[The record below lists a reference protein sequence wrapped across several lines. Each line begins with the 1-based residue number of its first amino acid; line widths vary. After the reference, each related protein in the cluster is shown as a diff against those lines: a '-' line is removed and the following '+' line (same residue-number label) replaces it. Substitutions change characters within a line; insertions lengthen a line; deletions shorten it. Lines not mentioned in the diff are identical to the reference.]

1 MSKNIGSVKPV
12 EITEEVKASYLDYAM
27 SVIVS
32 RALPDI
38 RDGLKPVHRRI
49 FYAMHGLG
57 LTHKAKYTKSA
68 KIVGETMGKY
78 HPHGDLA
85 LYDALARLAQ
95 DFAMRYPLVDGQG
108 NFGSIDGDSPA
119 AMRYTEARLSAI
131 AQELLADLDK
141 KTVDFR
147 DNFDASLKEP
157 VFLPAKIP
165 NLLLMGSDGIAVGMA
180 TKIPPHNLNE
190 VVDALVFMIEKGA
203 VVEPQLE
210 IKKIDLDEEDLGT
223 TALRM
228 SFTSEVTIE
237 DLIHFIKG
245 PDFPTGATI
254 YNKQDIIQAYS
265 TGRGKVIM
273 QAKAKIE
280 ETKGGKFQIIVSEI
294 PYQVNKASLVSK
306 IARLVKDKKI
316 NGIADLRDESDRHGL
331 QVVIELKK
339 NAKPKAILNN
349 LYKHTPMRTSYP
361 FNMVA
366 LVNGVPQTLNL
377 KQILT
382 EFIKHRQQVVV
393 KRTVFELQEAKRRA
407 HILEGLKIAL
417 DNLDAVITTIKK
429 SATVDTA
436 RTNLMK
442 KFELT
447 EIQANA
453 ILEMQLRRLAAL
465 ERKKIEDEYKEL
477 GKEIEYLTGL
487 LSTPRKILNLIKKE
501 LAELKKNYGDGRRT
515 KVYAQP
521 LDEFSEA
528 DLVPEE
534 KCLVILT
541 KGGYIKRLPVS
552 TYHSQRRGGK
562 GVSGMKTKETD
573 EISRFFITNTHD
585 NILFFTNKG
594 RVFTTKVWDIPEGLR
609 QAKGS
614 AVINLINID
623 QDEIIQSVL
632 VATSEQKKHYLLMAT
647 KKGVVKKTNIKK
659 FANIRSSGLIAI
671 KLDKQDELCWV
682 KQTTGQ
688 DHVLLVTCHGKSIR
702 FKEANVRPMGRDT
715 RGVRGIK
722 LKKDDYVVTMEVFP
736 ARQTKP
742 KDRRRKFFRDVLA
755 VMENGLGKRTKLAQ
769 YPLQKRGGIG
779 VKVANVTSKSGKVV
793 AGQLVSHEIK
803 QIILTSKKAQVI
815 KLPLKNIPRLG
826 RDTQGVILMRFSK
839 PGDKVAAVT
848 CLKK

>member
-1 MSKNIGSVKPV
+1 MSRNIGRVKSV

-27 SVIVS
+27 SVIVA
-32 RALPDI
+32 RALPDV

-57 LTHKAKYTKSA
+57 LTHQARYTKSA
-68 KIVGETMGKY
+68 KIVGDCMGKY

-85 LYDALARLAQ
+85 LYDALVRLTQ
-95 DFAMRYPLVDGQG
+95 DFAMRYPLIDGQG

-141 KTVDFR
+141 ETVDFR

-157 VFLPAKIP
+157 VFLPAKTP
-165 NLLLMGSDGIAVGMA
+165 NLLMMGSDGIAVGMA
-180 TKIPPHNLNE
+180 TKIPPHNLKE
-190 VVDALVFMIEKGA
+190 IVEALILMIEKGS
-203 VVEPQLE
+203 VVEPHSV
-210 IKKIDLDEEDLGT
+210 IKKIDLNEEDLAH
-223 TALRM
+223 TALNV
-228 SFTSEVTIE
+228 SFASEVTIE
-237 DLIHFIKG
+237 DLMVFIKG
-245 PDFPTGATI
+245 PDFPTGAAI

-273 QAKAKIE
+273 QAKAIIE
-280 ETKGGKFQIIVSEI
+280 ETKGGKFQIIISEI
-294 PYQVNKASLVSK
+294 PYQVNKARLVAK
-306 IARLVKDKKI
+306 IAQLVKEKKI
-316 NGIADLRDESDRHGL
+316 NGVADLRDESDRHGL
-331 QVVIELKK
+331 RVVIELKK
-339 NAKPKAILNN
+339 TAKPKAILNN
-349 LYKHTPMRTSYP
+349 LYKHTAMRTSYP

-377 KQILT
+377 KQILI
-382 EFIKHRQQVVV
+382 EFVKHRQQVVI
-393 KRTVFELQEAKRRA
+393 KRSIFEFEAAKRRA

-417 DNLDAVITTIKK
+417 DNLDAVIATIKK

-436 RTNLMK
+436 RINLMK
-442 KFELT
+442 KFKLS

-453 ILEMQLRRLAAL
+453 ILEMRLRRLAAL
-465 ERKKIEDEYKEL
+465 ERKKIEDEYIKIGKQIEHLTTLLKTPKKVLTVIKNEL
-477 GKEIEYLTGL
+477 V
-487 LSTPRKILNLIKKE
+487 
-501 LAELKKNYGDGRRT
+501 ELKKDYGDKRRT
-515 KVYAQP
+515 KVYSQP
-521 LDEFSEA
+521 LGEFREE
-528 DLVPEE
+528 DLVPKE

-541 KGGYIKRLPVS
+541 KSGYIKRSPVG
-552 TYHSQRRGGK
+552 TYRSQRRGGK
-562 GVSGMKTKETD
+562 GVTGMATKQTD
-573 EISRFFITNTHD
+573 EISRFFTTNTHD

-594 RVFTTKVWDIPEGLR
+594 RVFATKVWDIPEGLR
-609 QAKGS
+609 QARGS
-614 AVINLINID
+614 AVINLINIG
-623 QDEIIQSVL
+623 QEETIQSVL
-632 VATSEQKKHYLLMAT
+632 ATASEQKKHYLLMAT

-671 KLDKQDELCWV
+671 KLDKQDELCWI

-688 DHVLLVTCHGKSIR
+688 DHVLLVTRQGKSIR

-736 ARQTKP
+736 TRQARP
-742 KDRRRKFFRDVLA
+742 KDRRRKFFRDILA
-755 VMENGLGKRTKLAQ
+755 VMENGLGKRTKLAR

-779 VKVANVTSKSGKVV
+779 VKVANVTPKSGKVV
-793 AGQLVSHEIK
+793 ASQLVNHEIK
-803 QIILTSKKAQVI
+803 QIILTSKKAQII

-839 PGDKVAAVT
+839 PADKVAAVT